1 MNAITDNLP
10 VFLDETLA
18 DFAQSR
24 GDIDYNDIMSLGKAW
39 LSLTDAER
47 IRIQGLATKFVSMAS
62 DPDEPDLNVISSQ
75 LADAVKQAGKI
86 PPANPGIRAGDLIL
100 YRNGDS
106 FELGLVKRVTDTGAF
121 VYYSDGD
128 TASKTPFDCIHRIVN
143 SYAVAAVTLGGPE
156 TRLENGHAAELRA
169 DGEAV

>member
-10 VFLDETLA
+10 ATLDELLA
-18 DFAQSR
+18 DFAQAHGKIDY
-24 GDIDYNDIMSLGKAW
+24 GDIISLGKSW
-39 LSLTDAER
+39 PSLTDAER
-47 IRIQGLATKFVSMAS
+47 IRIQGLVDKLTDMSC
-62 DPDEPDLNVISSQ
+62 DPNEPDLSIITDQ
-75 LADAVKQAGKI
+75 LAEAIKQAGKI

-156 TRLENGHAAELRA
+156 TRLENGHAAGLR
-169 DGEAV
+169 EAVEDA